1 MIWDLE
7 GKTALVTGA
16 GSGIGKEV
24 ALGLASQGVAV
35 AVADLDMPKA
45 RATSAQIEARGG
57 RALAIETD
65 VSDPAQVDTAV
76 ATTQSKFGPSDYLVN
91 IAGFNH
97 WAAVQDI
104 SDADWARMINVHLSG
119 TFYCCRAVLAEMIA
133 RRFGRIVNMSSL
145 HALRGQALGS
155 HYSAA
160 KGGIIGFT
168 KALAREVASKGILVN
183 AVAPGPIDTPLW
195 RGSLHGEELEA
206 QIARRVEVIAL
217 GRLGEAR
224 EVADVILFLLSP
236 ASSYITGQVITIDGG
251 ELMA

>member
-24 ALGLASQGVAV
+24 ALCLASQGVAV
-35 AVADLDMPKA
+35 TVADLDMPKA
-45 RATSAQIEARGG
+45 KATSAQIEGSGG
-57 RALAIETD
+57 RAWAIEVD
-65 VSDPAQVDTAV
+65 VSDSAQVATAV
-76 ATTQSKFGPSDYLVN
+76 ATAQAKFGPSDYLVN
-91 IAGFNH
+91 IAGFTQ

-104 SDADWARMINVHLSG
+104 SDADWERMLNVHLSG
-119 TFYCCRAVLAEMIA
+119 TFYCCRAVIPDMIA

-145 HALRGQALGS
+145 HALRGQALAS
-155 HYSAA
+155 HYSAV
-160 KGGIIGFT
+160 KGGIMGFT
-168 KALAREVASKGILVN
+168 KALAREVASNGILVN

-195 RGSLHGEELEA
+195 RGSLQGAELEA